1 MLWFKSFHLIFITT
15 WFAALFYLPR
25 LFV

>member
-1 MLWFKSFHLIFITT
+1 MLWIKSFHIIFITT

-25 LFV
+25 LF